1 MIQLLV
7 KAHTRSQGALP
18 CVPARQ
24 IIRYLIYL
32 PVQLY
37 FGLFLPNI
45 ATVNQAGTVTPT
57 GTGATTLSANVTTP
71 CGSFTLTKTISIGP
85 PTISVSYSPSGPCNG
100 TYQTWSLNA
109 TSPGSVS
116 SWQWTKDSS
125 ATGTWNIYS
134 PSSPSTNVSVSGGG
148 GGISVTAT
156 NSCGTSKNGATI
168 YSNCSATAIA
178 ASPNP
183 TTDNVTIT
191 VVQSKDAASSKTA
204 KAMIYQ
210 LKVTDQS
217 GNIKKQYKYSGV
229 SNTTISLSGLMNG
242 TYTIQAFDGTTWSS
256 VKVIKQ

>member
-1 MIQLLV
+1 MKMCKWKLKKLSRKQSLHIAAVIVLTIFQLSATAQDGNAGINAANTQV
-7 KAHTRSQGALP
+7 RSYFASGTNLMYAVGAL
-18 CVPARQ
+18 VG
-24 IIRYLIYL
+24 LI
-32 PVQLY
+32 
-37 FGLFLPNI
+37 
-45 ATVNQAGTVTPT
+45 
-57 GTGATTLSANVTTP
+57 GAV
-71 CGSFTLTKTISIGP
+71 K
-85 PTISVSYSPSGPCNG
+85 V
-100 TYQTWSLNA
+100 YQKWNA
-109 TSPGSVS
+109 
-116 SWQWTKDSS
+116 
-125 ATGTWNIYS
+125 
-134 PSSPSTNVSVSGGG
+134 

-156 NSCGTSKNGATI
+156 NSCGTSKNGVTI

-204 KAMIYQ
+204 KGMIYQ

-256 VKVIKQ
+256 VNVIKQ